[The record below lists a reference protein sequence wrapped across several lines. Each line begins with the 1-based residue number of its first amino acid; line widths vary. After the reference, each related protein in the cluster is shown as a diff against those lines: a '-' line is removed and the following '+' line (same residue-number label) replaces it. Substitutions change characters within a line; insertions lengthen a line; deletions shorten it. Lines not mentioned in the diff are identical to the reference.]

1 MLEAIVAEHNIGS
14 LFWQLPLCFFDR
26 NEEPLELENAFC
38 VPYTE
43 THSGSI
49 TGTTTHM
56 QLELSTQ

>member
-1 MLEAIVAEHNIGS
+1 MLEAIVAEHKIGS

-49 TGTTTHM
+49 TGTNPHIHH
-56 QLELSTQ
+56 QHSTM